1 MNNAVATFNNH
12 PFDLLLTEM
21 NEICLH
27 EENPMLIQFR
37 KKISDCSKPHEPQK
51 TLLNKILCPLKLK
64 HVAL

>member
-27 EENPMLIQFR
+27 NEDPMLIQFR
-37 KKISDCSKPHEPQK
+37 KKSLIVRNHMNTKKQF
-51 TLLNKILCPLKLK
+51 
-64 HVAL
+64 